1 MRQSGVFHR
10 DVVNGLRLWRVWGY
24 LAINDLRGKFARSSL
39 GAAWIVVSFAIWAGG
54 VGLIYARLFQLDTR
68 TFVPFLTVGFAL
80 WGFITASFVE
90 SSSSF
95 LGSAGYVKQFNLPKQ
110 VYIYRTLLAQIIT
123 LSFSLLVCLV
133 VIAVFG
139 HFSLTGLVL
148 ALPGLVLLIVAAAF
162 HAFLSAY
169 VTPYLRDFP
178 HAMSSLMNVIF
189 FVTPI
194 IFPAKMLEER
204 GLGAVYQFNPFYYLL
219 EVVRHPLLTGS
230 SPEPD
235 IWGGALAYILVL
247 ALVVMPFCKRL
258 DSRLVYAL

>member
-10 DVVNGLRLWRVWGY
+10 DVLNGLRLWRVWGY

-80 WGFITASFVE
+80 WGYITASFVE
-90 SSSSF
+90 SSGSF

-110 VYIYRTLLAQIIT
+110 VYIYRTLLAQTIT
-123 LSFSLLVCLV
+123 LSFSLLVCVV

-139 HFSLTGLVL
+139 HFSIAGLAL
-148 ALPGLVLLIVAAAF
+148 ALPGLILLVAAATF

-169 VTPYLRDFP
+169 ITPYIRDFP

-230 SPEPD
+230 PPTLE
-235 IWGGALAYILVL
+235 IWGGVLGYVMVL

>member
-1 MRQSGVFHR
+1 MRQTGVFHR
-10 DVVNGLRLWRVWGY
+10 DVLNGLKLWRVWGY

-80 WGFITASFVE
+80 WGFITSSFVE
-90 SSSSF
+90 SSGSF

-110 VYIYRTLLAQIIT
+110 VYIYRSVLAQTIT
-123 LSFSLLVCLV
+123 LTFSLLVCLA

-139 HFSLTGLVL
+139 SFSFAGLAL
-148 ALPGLVLLIVAAAF
+148 ALPGVMLLVTAAIF

-169 VTPYLRDFP
+169 ITPYLRDFP
-178 HAMSSLMNVIF
+178 HAVSSLMNVIF

-219 EVVRHPLLTGS
+219 EVVREPLLTGS
-230 SPEPD
+230 TPATAT
-235 IWGGALAYILVL
+235 WGGAVAYVTVL
-247 ALVVMPFCKRL
+247 ALVVMPFCRRL